1 MALKKENIAAYR
13 INWNN
18 KADNIAAL
26 SKELNIGLD
35 SMVFI
40 DDNPT
45 ERELIRQSLPMV
57 EVPDFPK
64 EPYELPTFFKSLLD
78 KYFRI
83 YSVTDEDKK
92 KTEQYKA
99 NAARARE
106 QTHFTD
112 MTSFLRSLQMKI
124 TIEPLNDFNLDR
136 IAQMTQKTNQ
146 FNLTTK
152 RYTDADIR
160 KMQEEGCKIW
170 SISVEDR
177 FGDNG
182 ITGLIIIKDNTIDE
196 LLLSCRILGKGIEFV
211 FVKTILKI
219 LRDAGFKEI
228 NAEYIPTAKN
238 GQVSDFYDRCGFTLV
253 GEDNHV
259 KEYKLDLN
267 KARLDVEEYYQIT
280 IK

>member
-1 MALKKENIAAYR
+1 
-13 INWNN
+13 
-18 KADNIAAL
+18 
-26 SKELNIGLD
+26 
-35 SMVFI
+35 
-40 DDNPT
+40 
-45 ERELIRQSLPMV
+45 
-57 EVPDFPK
+57 
-64 EPYELPTFFKSLLD
+64 
-78 KYFRI
+78 
-83 YSVTDEDKK
+83 
-92 KTEQYKA
+92 
-99 NAARARE
+99 
-106 QTHFTD
+106 

-160 KMQEEGCKIW
+160 KMQEEDCKIW
-170 SISVEDR
+170 CISVEDR